1 MKHRPHVVAFD
12 VIETTFSLESMRP
25 RLQAAGLPGHLLET
39 WFAQLLRDAFALDAS
54 GVYKPFRDV
63 AAATLECL
71 LHRGSANAGASQI
84 DGIISGFTE
93 LNVHPDAAP
102 AMRLLRD
109 ADVRIVTLTNG
120 SAEVTERL
128 LERAGLRDFVERTV
142 SVDEVKRWKPRR
154 EVYLHCA
161 GTLGIDPHRLALI
174 AAHGW
179 DIQGASRAGLITGYV
194 ARGAAMF
201 PSIMDP
207 PHVTGATLVE
217 VAEKLCVEP

>member
-63 AAATLECL
+63 AAARLECL
-71 LHRGSANAGASQI
+71 
-84 DGIISGFTE
+84 
-93 LNVHPDAAP
+93 
-102 AMRLLRD
+102 
-109 ADVRIVTLTNG
+109 
-120 SAEVTERL
+120 
-128 LERAGLRDFVERTV
+128 
-142 SVDEVKRWKPRR
+142 
-154 EVYLHCA
+154 
-161 GTLGIDPHRLALI
+161 
-174 AAHGW
+174 
-179 DIQGASRAGLITGYV
+179 TGYV
-194 ARGAAMF
+194 ARDAAMF